1 MKVGILIGG
10 AIIGLIGIVLVLNFA
25 RVGTKADDQQAV
37 TKAATSTAAEWLA
50 LVDGT
55 GNTARAGTLH
65 LRCCRTL

>member
-50 LVDGT
+50 LVDDGKYSES
-55 GNTARAGTLH
+55 GALH

>member
-50 LVDGT
+50 LWTT